1 MEKSK
6 EIEFAFL
13 ALSELL
19 DEVAPNIKPIFVS
32 LRENPNFLFEQES
45 NLLQELSSQEIS
57 NLIKSF
63 TLYHLLL
70 NIIDE
75 RYQLSLRQSKGQIL
89 RAIEEL
95 KAQKYDT
102 EDIKAVL
109 KKIQFYPVFTA
120 HPTESLRRTFLES
133 YHDMYNDLH
142 LWFKFGEKS
151 AKEHLKYRLNLLW
164 RSHIVRSEKIEV
176 LFELDNLL
184 YFMESSILQSGARIL
199 QEVQDVLKEHL
210 GDTSDSVL
218 KKSPILLGSWIGGDR
233 DGNPYVTNRVM
244 IEVMKHQHQTIIQ
257 QYLKMIDKLIREL
270 SIAQEYATPSDS
282 LVESL
287 EKDKEHLDTLA
298 KKLFLQEPFR
308 AKLTCMRQK
317 LQNRILML
325 NLPQNMLNENK
336 LYIYENS
343 KEFISEIEMLI
354 ESLDACSATYLKEL
368 RNLVLLAG
376 FHLMRL
382 DFRQHR
388 DVFWQALAEI
398 FANLGFVQ
406 GDLLTLPSTEQTKIL
421 NDALSKPLI
430 DLNAL
435 YGKLSNSTQETLLAF
450 VNFKWARDRISDNII
465 DSCIV
470 SMCQSANDLLC
481 VLWFAKQS
489 GLWCK
494 GKKTRI
500 SISPLFETI
509 GDLESAPKILRE
521 LSANPHYAEYLQ
533 SRKNRQE
540 IMIGYSDSS
549 KDGGIF
555 ASNYSLRKAIGNLI
569 LLEDELNVKFRLFHG
584 RGGSVS
590 RGGGALEDALLSSL
604 PNSVA
609 GFLKTTEQGE
619 VISYKYLNPKK
630 AESSLS
636 SALATLLKKS
646 VYDRFETFLETSDS
660 KFESLLQTIS
670 TESYR
675 AYRNLVYETEGF
687 IEYFKSA
694 TPIHFISQLNIGS
707 RPSKRKDTQNVE
719 DLRAIPWVFAWTQNR
734 AILPAWYGLGSGLE
748 AAFRQCGQ
756 EEMLRLCYQENLFFK
771 TTIDNISQAFLKVDL
786 GIAKHYNDFVED
798 AALRQK
804 IWQMIENEYHLTL
817 DWLLF
822 VRSEESLLA
831 SEKLIQESILLRK
844 PFLTSLSFCQLY
856 LMKAYKNAQYEE
868 QRERIAKQIVTT
880 IVGIAQGVRNTG

>member
-1 MEKSK
+1 MEKFK
-6 EIEFAFL
+6 EIDFVFST
-13 ALSELL
+13 LSELL
-19 DEVAPNIKPIFVS
+19 DEVAPKIKPIFVA
-32 LRENPNFLFEQES
+32 LKDNPSFLFQEES
-45 NLLQELSSQEIS
+45 DSLQELGSQEIS
-57 NLIKSF
+57 NLIKAF

-75 RYQLSLRQSKGQIL
+75 RYHLSLRQSKGQI
-89 RAIEEL
+89 ISVIKEL
-95 KAQKYDT
+95 KAQQYDT
-102 EDIKAVL
+102 EDIQAVL

-133 YHDMYNDLH
+133 YHDMYDDLDS
-142 LWFKFGEKS
+142 WFKFGQIS

-164 RSHIVRSEKIEV
+164 HSHIVRNEKIEV

-184 YFMESSILQSGARIL
+184 YFMESSILRSGAHIL
-199 QEVQDVLKEHL
+199 QEIQDALEFL
-210 GDTSDSVL
+210 GTRDSVL

-244 IEVMKHQHQTIIQ
+244 IEVMKHQHQTIIR
-257 QYLKMIDKLIREL
+257 QYLKSIDRLIREL
-270 SIAQEYATPSDS
+270 SIAQEYANPSEA
-282 LVESL
+282 LLESL
-287 EKDKEHLDTLA
+287 EKDKDYLDTIA

-325 NLPQNMLNENK
+325 NLSQSALEGNK
-336 LYIYENS
+336 LYTYENS
-343 KEFISEIEMLI
+343 KEFIQDIEMMI
-354 ESLDACSATYLKEL
+354 GSLDKRSGTYLREL
-368 RNLVLLAG
+368 KNLALLAG

-388 DVFWQALAEI
+388 EVFWQALAEI
-398 FANLGFVQ
+398 FATLGYIE
-406 GDLLTLPSTEQTKIL
+406 GDLLLLPESEQTKIL
-421 NDALSKPLI
+421 NAALSAPLV

-435 YGKLSNSTQETLLAF
+435 YGKFSESTQETLLSF
-450 VNFKWARDRISDNII
+450 VHFKWAKDRISDNII
-465 DSCIV
+465 DSCII

-509 GDLESAPKILRE
+509 EDLEAAPKILHA
-521 LSANPHYAEYLQ
+521 LCANSHYAEYLQ

-569 LLEDELNVKFRLFHG
+569 MLEEELKVKFRLFHG

-619 VISYKYLNPKK
+619 MISYKYLNPKK

-646 VYDRFETFLETSDS
+646 VYDKFGANLNANDSSFENV
-660 KFESLLQTIS
+660 LQTIS
-670 TESYR
+670 TESYK
-675 AYRNLVYETEGF
+675 AYRKLVYDTEGF

-694 TPIHFISQLNIGS
+694 TPIYFISQLNIGS

-734 AILPAWYGLGSGLE
+734 AIIPAWYGLGSGLE
-748 AAFRQCGQ
+748 AAYQKCRDKEIFKK
-756 EEMLRLCYQENLFFK
+756 CYQENLFFK

-786 GIAKHYNDFVED
+786 EIAKHYNDFVEEES
-798 AALRQK
+798 LRQR
-804 IWQMIENEYHLTL
+804 IWQMIESEYHLTL
-817 DWLLF
+817 HWLLY
-822 VRSEESLLA
+822 VREEESLLA
-831 SEKLIQESILLRK
+831 SEKLVQASIFLRK
-844 PFLTSLSFCQLY
+844 PFLTSLSFFQLY
-856 LMKAYKNAQYEE
+856 LMKAYKNAQYAE
-868 QRERIAKQIVTT
+868 QKERIAKQIVTT